1 MMIIVIFH
9 RILCSVL
16 QDTIQRKI
24 LMIKMLKLV
33 SGEELIADIKNLDD
47 SRNDLIITE
56 PFQFGMGQEGIVMV
70 PFMPLADTEE
80 VHLSKIGRKSTRLN
94 SSHHS
99 I

>member
-1 MMIIVIFH
+1 
-9 RILCSVL
+9 
-16 QDTIQRKI
+16 
-24 LMIKMLKLV
+24 MIKMLKLV

-80 VHLSKIGRKSTRLN
+80 VHLSRSSIVTILNPNKSAEESYTRMTGKILLMEHGPLI
-94 SSHHS
+94 H
-99 I
+99 